1 MELVQIVKKAMIDSK
16 VETMEDLA
24 NKADITYYKVSGFLN
39 GGEGIKLVDLK
50 SMLAVLNLNIKFV
63 DKGEL

>member
-16 VETMEDLA
+16 VETMKDLA

-39 GGEGIKLVDLK
+39 GDEGIKLVDLK
-50 SMLAVLNLNIKFV
+50 SMLAALNLNIKFV

>member
-16 VETMEDLA
+16 VETMKDLA
-24 NKADITYYKVSGFLN
+24 DKADITYYKVSGFLN
-39 GGEGIKLVDLK
+39 GDEGIKLVDLK

>member
-63 DKGEL
+63 DKGES